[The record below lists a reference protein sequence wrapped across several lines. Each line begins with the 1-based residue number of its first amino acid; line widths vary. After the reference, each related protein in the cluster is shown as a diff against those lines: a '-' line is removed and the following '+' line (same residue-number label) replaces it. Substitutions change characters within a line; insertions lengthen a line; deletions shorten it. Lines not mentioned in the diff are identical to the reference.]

1 MTDRDAAELRDAVEA
16 WLARELPIIRMH
28 GGTSAVR
35 DADPDTGEVV
45 VELGGGC
52 AGCEIS
58 AITSG
63 NIEAGLLGDFP
74 EITDV
79 SVRVPEDDAFGAT
92 GGGGSIMGIDRTEG
106 GRG

>member
-1 MTDRDAAELRDAVEA
+1 MTERTADELREAVER
-16 WLARELPIIRMH
+16 WLQRELPIIQMH

-35 DADPDTGEVV
+35 EADPETGEVV

-58 AITSG
+58 AITGG
-63 NIEAGLLGDFP
+63 NIEAGLLSEFP
-74 EITDV
+74 EITEV
-79 SVRVPEDDAFGAT
+79 SVRVPDDDAFGAT
-92 GGGGSIMGIDRTEG
+92 GGGGSVMGIDRTEG

>member
-1 MTDRDAAELRDAVEA
+1 MTERTAEQLREAVES
-16 WLARELPIIRMH
+16 WLQRELPIIRMH

-35 DADPDTGEVV
+35 EADPETGEVV

-58 AITSG
+58 EITSG
-63 NIEAGLLGDFP
+63 NIEAGLLEDFP
-74 EITDV
+74 EVEDV
-79 SVRVPEDDAFGAT
+79 SVRVPDDDAFGAT